1 MNKSISNKGYVILG
15 TARHGTRIEHRAV
28 WIEANG
34 PIPKGMQ
41 IHHINNN
48 KTDNRIENLAL
59 VTNLE
64 NRQKSDLWGKG
75 WHDCSNDG
83 RNRVSPFRSMRWV
96 NGVNKHLGYFGTACG
111 AYMAHRMAYITGG
124 V

>member
-1 MNKSISNKGYVILG
+1 MSNGYKTIWKDG
-15 TARHGTRIEHRAV
+15 KNHKEHRWV
-28 WIEANG
+28 WEQANG
-34 PIPKGMQ
+34 KIPKGMQ
-41 IHHINNN
+41 IHHINGD
-48 KTDNRIENLAL
+48 KKDNRLANLSL

-64 NRQKSDLWGKG
+64 NMQKSDRMGKG

-83 RNRVSPFRSMRWV
+83 RNRVNPFRSMRWV